1 GDGDIVFDEESFLLF
16 HSAKEMKYALYS
28 QDSLLSS
35 TAATDT
41 ASASSIDDDDDDDDK
56 DEEEE
61 PNNDSRCTR
70 LWEAYYAALLKHPL
84 LVKSLTAFVL
94 LGFADVIAQC
104 FERIRD
110 KEAAVLALNLYR
122 VARFGFFGLAGAP
135 WTHYYYGWLDT
146 VLPPTQNPWT
156 WTTASELPILFV
168 FKVIIDQFLQA
179 PALLAVM
186 IMGMAL
192 MEGRGISGVKVDMEN
207 QYVIALIKNWELWI
221 PATVVN
227 IAFVKPDL
235 RVLYDNLVFF
245 FWTIF
250 LSMLLNQAPDGATP

>member
-1 GDGDIVFDEESFLLF
+1 MEGDGDIVFDEESLLLF
-16 HSAKEMKYALYS
+16 HTAREKYALYS
-28 QDSLLSS
+28 QDSYLSS
-35 TAATDT
+35 TTATDS
-41 ASASSIDDDDDDDDK
+41 ASASSIDEN
-56 DEEEE
+56 EEKYDTTTID
-61 PNNDSRCTR
+61 NDNCSSRCLS
-70 LWEAYYAALLKHPL
+70 LWESYYAALLEYPL

-110 KEAAVLALNLYR
+110 RNSEDAIMALNLYR

-135 WTHYYYGWLDT
+135 WTHYYYAWLDT

-156 WTTASELPILFV
+156 WTTAI
-168 FKVIIDQFLQA
+168 KVVIDQFLQA
-179 PALLAVM
+179 PALLAFM

-192 MEGRGISGVKVDMEN
+192 MECRGISGVKVDMEN
-207 QYVIALIKNWELWI
+207 QYMEALIKNWELWI

-250 LSMLLNQAPDGATP
+250 LSMLLNQAPDTP

>member
-1 GDGDIVFDEESFLLF
+1 MEGNNTNSGIVIDEESLLLF
-16 HSAKEMKYALYS
+16 RQQVNDDEKYYALYS
-28 QDSLLSS
+28 QDSYLSS

-41 ASASSIDDDDDDDDK
+41 VSASSID
-56 DEEEE
+56 EEEKYDTVVD
-61 PNNDSRCTR
+61 NHNDGCLKR
-70 LWEAYYAALLKHPL
+70 LWEAYYGALLTYPL

-110 KEAAVLALNLYR
+110 SHNNSSAEEAFNLYR

-156 WTTASELPILFV
+156 WTTAI
-168 FKVIIDQFLQA
+168 KVVIDQFLQA

-192 MEGRGISGVKVDMEN
+192 MEGRGISGVTVDMEN
-207 QYVIALIKNWELWI
+207 QYVEALIKNWELWI

-250 LSMLLNQAPDGATP
+250 LSMLLNQAPDAP

>member
-1 GDGDIVFDEESFLLF
+1 MDNNRDIVFDEESLLLF
-16 HSAKEMKYALYS
+16 QVAREKYGLYS
-28 QDSLLSS
+28 QDSYLSS

-41 ASASSIDDDDDDDDK
+41 ASAFSL
-56 DEEEE
+56 DEEEKDE
-61 PNNDSRCTR
+61 SPMENAKCSRC
-70 LWEAYYAALLKHPL
+70 LSFWEAYYAALLKYPL
-84 LVKSLTAFVL
+84 LVKSLTAFIL
-94 LGFADVIAQC
+94 LGFADVIAQSI
-104 FERIRD
+104 ERIRNSYKD
-110 KEAAVLALNLYR
+110 DGNDEIIPLNIYR

-135 WTHYYYGWLDT
+135 WTHYYYAWLDT

-156 WTTASELPILFV
+156 WTTAI
-168 FKVIIDQFLQA
+168 KVVIDQFLQA
-179 PALLAVM
+179 PALLASM

-192 MEGRGISGVKVDMEN
+192 MEGRGIDGVKVDMEN
-207 QYVIALIKNWELWI
+207 QYMEALIKNWELWI

-250 LSMLLNQAPDGATP
+250 LSMLLNQVPEDP